1 VASPAH
7 TARTEA
13 STATPSKKFFDMKNG
28 RSEMGTSF
36 GGPLTA
42 DTAST
47 STRDKDTISSSRRS
61 REVTRPPPVEL
72 KRSSTT
78 RSSKGIRRSLDQSN
92 AKLQKAR
99 EQESTK
105 AARESQPRR
114 DESSS
119 PAPAEGKKAKEDDKH
134 RRSRLEKREKEDKDD
149 KKKSSGG
156 LKGMFKRLFSS

>member
-1 VASPAH
+1 
-7 TARTEA
+7 
-13 STATPSKKFFDMKNG
+13 MKNG
-28 RSEMGTSF
+28 RSEMGSSF

-47 STRDKDTISSSRRS
+47 STKDKDTISSSRRS
-61 REVTRPPPVEL
+61 KEVTRPPPVEL

-78 RSSKGIRRSLDQSN
+78 RSSKAVRRSLDQSH

-105 AARESQPRR
+105 AAKESQPRR
-114 DESSS
+114 DESGS
-119 PAPAEGKKAKEDDKH
+119 PAPVEGKKTKDDDKH
-134 RRSRLEKREKEDKDD
+134 RKSRLEKREKEDKDE